1 MDIKGDWKKRAV
13 SGLMVLAMALSL
25 LPTSILAADTRSV
38 TDNAIKNGSFE
49 QPASDIDNS
58 PQLAAA
64 QVHDWHT
71 TAFDQKIEFG
81 SKRNGKDAP
90 QLTGYDKKIP
100 DGDQFA
106 ELNANEESTL
116 YQYAKTVGG
125 NVYEWGLSHRG
136 RGGVDQMALIIGPKQ
151 DIAPAKPSKSGRDQ
165 FMQMTDWVKNNA
177 VQMGVSIPNI
187 GCSQKITVYSKP
199 FAENGG
205 FANNADNVPFSKLPS
220 NVYTQEWNVWIIGT
234 GKDAWGNYG
243 TNDPAYAAGKLAYSC
258 RYAVPDGQ
266 AETVFAFC
274 SYLSATND
282 KTLGNLLDA
291 ISFELFQRLSISA
304 SGGKGELS
312 ISADGK
318 DDYTYRVEN
327 GKSQEALAANGS
339 TVTVRAEEP
348 DTGTTFVGAYV
359 TYQNLD
365 GTLTREFIAA
375 DQWQKDS
382 SGVYRYDHKVETP
395 AEISLIFVKSP
406 TVLYDP
412 YGGDKYYYE
421 DGVGEPTN
429 IVSFAENTERT
440 EYTSH
445 AANSSKDGWQF
456 AGWLLARNKVLLP
469 AEHTVIYDKRTNTLT
484 FNGNGTDIST
494 GAAVSSTTVIGG
506 ATLVAQWKWRQRF
519 ITQVQNGSSFE
530 DNSDCGRVTVVGS
543 SANGNDVATDY
554 YADTGE
560 RVRATAT
567 ANDGY
572 CFIGW
577 YQQIDNGTYQLV
589 STEATHR
596 YTVEREGVQT
606 VYARFARTH
615 TVTYRWDASACPDPN
630 MTLPE
635 KGTVIDGGTYPIS
648 QMYVASHTT
657 VQGTGSVDGK
667 SNVPGEWVFSGWRN
681 GEDSDVIRLTE
692 LIDVTTDRVLYGR
705 WTFVPNA
712 QYELRYQSAGE
723 NCWTPIGLAQ
733 PPQAEMHYRAEEVTA
748 AQSPAYT
755 DGSLFVNDSETL
767 KGTWC
772 FDGWKRNDPEAI
784 IEANGVFEMPGDNLT
799 LTGQWT
805 FTPKTYTVVYDLN
818 DGSGPAP
825 DGHTSYDYS
834 ALRSRSGCE
843 EKTGIPFGVFVK
855 LSEFTGTAPKEKYF
869 AGWGLSPDAQQT
881 QQPGDSVNEETLRV
895 SQDGEQVTL
904 YAIYKPLETI
914 TVDFTVNNP
923 SWGTVTTPSGT
934 FYVNRDQATITG
946 DAVISQATAKCG
958 FHFTGWVKEDGESA
972 GTNTDLTVSA
982 GNLDVEQAGRVVRYI
997 AQFAPNE
1004 FTVQFNANGG
1014 GGEMGSQTF
1023 RTPERDEETARYLNK
1038 NAFTHKGY
1046 SFAGWAESKDGVMA
1060 YRDGALFEG
1069 VVTYREQPIKN
1080 GATITLYA
1088 LWEPLPNVTVTY
1100 TAYPQQLGEVALNS
1114 EDTAVQAAGVS
1125 ESTNPETGTLLGA
1138 TATPHAGSVFD
1149 GWYNATHQK
1158 VSEKLCFVPPQVN
1171 GRYERAR
1178 YIAYFH
1184 AERYTLHYNNNG
1196 GTGTMENQTFSHGDA
1211 QALTECAFA
1220 RDGYSFVGWAK
1231 DAAAQQADYSDQA
1244 SLFFETAFPEGTK
1257 EATLYAVWKEN
1268 TVTLNYA
1275 SSDESLGTVTVESE
1289 PVDAVTGTAHGST
1302 AQAKSGAKFDG
1313 WYSADGTLLSTDLKF
1328 VPTRADGAV
1337 WQGTTYYAHFSAK
1350 RSPSTP
1356 STPAKPDETK
1366 PTLAPIPEML
1376 NGEDHYAYLLGYED
1390 GTVRPNGSISRAE
1403 VATVLFRLLK
1413 DDVRMQNL
1421 TKDNAYSDVSDTAW
1435 YAAAVSTLSKMGVIS
1450 GYPDGTFRPNA
1461 PITRAEF
1468 AAMIARFDETAKSAD
1483 TPFTDIS
1490 GHWAENAIGKAYGN
1504 GWIKGS
1510 SKTVFCPESNLTR
1523 AETATLL
1530 NRVLHR
1536 LPEKE
1541 SDLLANQI
1549 VWPDNPETFWGYL
1562 AIQEATN
1569 SHEYERKADGVHET
1583 QTAKRE
1589 NRDWSKEFEQ

>member
-13 SGLMVLAMALSL
+13 CGLMVLAMALSL

-49 QPASDIDNS
+49 EPAFDDKPS
-58 PQLAAA
+58 PQW
-64 QVHDWHT
+64 VPGPTFDWKT
-71 TAFDQKIEFG
+71 TAFGKKIEFG
-81 SKRNGKDAP
+81 SKRNGQKAP
-90 QLTGYDKKIP
+90 QLTGAQTIP
-100 DGDQFA
+100 DGYQFA
-106 ELNANEESTL
+106 ELNADEESTL
-116 YQYAKTVGG
+116 YQYATTVGG

-136 RGGVDQMALIIGPKQ
+136 RYGIDRMAVIIGPKQ

-589 STEATHR
+589 STEATHC

-723 NCWTPIGLAQ
+723 NCWTPSGLAQ

-1403 VATVLFRLLK
+1403 VATVLFCLLK

>member
-1 MDIKGDWKKRAV
+1 MDIKGDWKKRAI
-13 SGLMVLAMALSL
+13 SGLMVLVMALSL

-49 QPASDIDNS
+49 EPAFAIKDSPQWPANNVPGWDTTASD
-58 PQLAAA
+58 QL
-64 QVHDWHT
+64 
-71 TAFDQKIEFG
+71 IEFG
-81 SKRNGKDAP
+81 STRMNGSVP
-90 QLTGYDKKIP
+90 HIHGSPNVP
-100 DGDQFA
+100 DGFQFA
-106 ELNANEESTL
+106 ELNADEESTL
-116 YQYAKTVGG
+116 YQYAETVGG

-136 RGGVDQMALIIGPKQ
+136 RSGIDRMALIIGPKQ
-151 DIAPAKPSKSGRDQ
+151 DVAPAKPSKSGRDQ

-589 STEATHR
+589 STEATHC

-723 NCWTPIGLAQ
+723 NCWTPSGLAQ

>member
-49 QPASDIDNS
+49 EPAFHDKSSPQWDANNVPDWSTTASD
-58 PQLAAA
+58 QL
-64 QVHDWHT
+64 
-71 TAFDQKIEFG
+71 IEFG
-81 SKRNGKDAP
+81 STRKNGTVPHIVGEPNLQDS
-90 QLTGYDKKIP
+90 GC
-100 DGDQFA
+100 QFA
-106 ELNANEESTL
+106 ELNAKEESTL
-116 YQYAKTVGG
+116 YQYAETVGG

-136 RGGVDQMALIIGPKQ
+136 REGDDHMALIIGPKQ
-151 DIAPAKPSKSGRDQ
+151 DDDPDKPSKSGRDQ

-177 VQMGVSIPNI
+177 VQMGVRIPSI

-205 FANNADNVPFSKLPS
+205 FANNADNVPFSKSPS
-220 NVYTQEWNVWIIGT
+220 NVYTEEWNVWIIGT
-234 GKDAWGNYG
+234 SKDAWGNYG

-469 AEHTVIYDKRTNTLT
+469 AEHIVIYNRGANTLT

-519 ITQVQNGSSFE
+519 ITQVQNGSSFV
-530 DNSDCGRVTVVGS
+530 DDSGCGRVTVAGS
-543 SANGNDVATDY
+543 SANGNDIATDY

-560 RVRATAT
+560 SVSATAK

-596 YTVEREGVQT
+596 YTVVREGVQT

-615 TVTYRWDASACPDPN
+615 TVTYQWDTSACPDPN

-648 QMYVASHTT
+648 QMYVANQTT

-667 SNVPGEWVFSGWRN
+667 SNVPGEWVFSGWRD

-705 WTFVPNA
+705 WTFVPNE

-723 NCWTPIGLAQ
+723 NCWTPSGLAQ

-767 KGTWC
+767 KGTWR

-869 AGWGLSPDAQQT
+869 AGWGLSRNAQQT
-881 QQPGDSVNEETLRV
+881 QQPGDSVNEETLGV
-895 SQDGEQVTL
+895 SQDGQQVTL

-914 TVDFTVNNP
+914 TVEFTVNNP
-923 SWGTVTTPSGT
+923 SWGTATPHSGT
-934 FYVNRDQATITG
+934 FYVNPGQTEITG
-946 DAVISQATAKCG
+946 DAVTSQATAKCG

-1060 YRDGALFEG
+1060 YRDGALFED
-1069 VVTYREQPIKN
+1069 VVTYQGQPIQHK
-1080 GATITLYA
+1080 AIITLYA
-1088 LWEPLPNVTVTY
+1088 LWEQLPNVTVTY

-1149 GWYNATHQK
+1149 GWYNATNQK
-1158 VSEKLCFVPPQVN
+1158 VSKELRFVPPQVN

-1275 SSDESLGTVTVESE
+1275 SSDESLGTVTVGSE
-1289 PVDAVTGTAHGST
+1289 TIEAATGKPIGST

-1313 WYSADGTLLSTDLKF
+1313 WYSADGTLLSTDLAF
-1328 VPTRADGAV
+1328 VPKKADGAV
-1337 WQGTTYYAHFSAK
+1337 WQGTTYYARFSAK

-1569 SHEYERKADGVHET
+1569 SYEYERKADGVHET

>member
-13 SGLMVLAMALSL
+13 CGLMVLAMALSL

-49 QPASDIDNS
+49 EPAFDDKPS
-58 PQLAAA
+58 PQW
-64 QVHDWHT
+64 VPGPTFDWKT
-71 TAFDQKIEFG
+71 TAFGKKIEFG
-81 SKRNGKDAP
+81 SKRNGQKAP
-90 QLTGYDKKIP
+90 QLTGAQTIP
-100 DGDQFA
+100 DGYQFA
-106 ELNANEESTL
+106 ELNADEESTL
-116 YQYAKTVGG
+116 YQYATTVGG

-136 RGGVDQMALIIGPKQ
+136 RYGIDRMAVIIGPKQ

-589 STEATHR
+589 STEATHC

-723 NCWTPIGLAQ
+723 NCWTPSGLAQ

-1275 SSDESLGTVTVESE
+1275 SSDESLGMVTVESE

>member
-220 NVYTQEWNVWIIGT
+220 NVYTEEWNVWIIGT
-234 GKDAWGNYG
+234 SKDAWGNYG

-589 STEATHR
+589 STEATHC

-723 NCWTPIGLAQ
+723 NCWTPSGLAQ

-904 YAIYKPLETI
+904 YAIYKPLAEI
-914 TVDFTVNNP
+914 TVEFTVNNP
-923 SWGTVTTPSGT
+923 SWGKVTTHSGT
-934 FYVNRDQATITG
+934 FYVDQDQATIKG

-1014 GGEMGSQTF
+1014 SEEMGNQTF
-1023 RTPERDEETARYLNK
+1023 RTPERNEETARYLNK
-1038 NAFTHKGY
+1038 NTFTRKGY
-1046 SFAGWAESKDGVMA
+1046 SFAGWAESKDGAMA
-1060 YRDGALFEG
+1060 YRDGALFED
-1069 VVTYREQPIKN
+1069 VVTYQGQPIQHK
-1080 GATITLYA
+1080 ALITLYA
-1088 LWEPLPNVTVTY
+1088 LWEALPNVTVTY

-1149 GWYNATHQK
+1149 GWYNATNQK
-1158 VSEKLCFVPPQVN
+1158 VSKELRFVPPQVN

-1184 AERYTLHYNNNG
+1184 AERYTLHYNVNG
-1196 GTGTMENQTFSHGDA
+1196 GTGTMEDQTFSHGDA

-1504 GWIKGS
+1504 GWVEGS

>member
-49 QPASDIDNS
+49 QPASNIDNS

-81 SKRNGKDAP
+81 SKRNGNDAP
-90 QLTGYDKKIP
+90 QLTGNNKEIP

-106 ELNANEESTL
+106 ELNADEESTL

-136 RGGVDQMALIIGPKQ
+136 RGGVDHMALIIGPKQ
-151 DIAPAKPSKSGRDQ
+151 DDDPDKPSKSGRDQ

-177 VQMGVSIPNI
+177 VQMGVRIPGI

-205 FANNADNVPFSKLPS
+205 FANNADNVPFSKSPS
-220 NVYTQEWNVWIIGT
+220 NVYTEEWNVWIIGT
-234 GKDAWGNYG
+234 SNTAWGNYG
-243 TNDPAYAAGKLAYSC
+243 TKSPDYAAGKLAYSC

-469 AEHTVIYDKRTNTLT
+469 AEHTVIYNKGTNTLT

-494 GAAVSSTTVIGG
+494 GAAVSSITVIGG

-519 ITQVQNGSSFE
+519 ITQVQNGSSFV
-530 DNSDCGRVTVVGS
+530 DDRGCGQVTVDGS
-543 SANGNDVATDY
+543 SANGNDIATDY

-560 RVRATAT
+560 RVSATAR

-596 YTVEREGVQT
+596 YPVEREGVQT

-615 TVTYRWDASACPDPN
+615 TVTYLWDTSACPDPN
-630 MTLPE
+630 MELPE

-705 WTFVPNA
+705 WTFMPNA

-723 NCWTPIGLAQ
+723 NCWTPSGLAQ
-733 PPQAEMHYRAEEVTA
+733 PPQAEVHYRAEEVTA

-904 YAIYKPLETI
+904 YAIYKPLAEI
-914 TVDFTVNNP
+914 MVEFTVNNP
-923 SWGTVTTPSGT
+923 SWGKVTTHSGT
-934 FYVNRDQATITG
+934 FYVDQDQATIKG
-946 DAVISQATAKCG
+946 DAVTSQAVAAAG
-958 FHFTGWVKEDGESA
+958 FHFTGWVKENGESA
-972 GTNTDLTVSA
+972 GTNTNLTVSA

-1060 YRDGALFEG
+1060 YRDGALFED
-1069 VVTYREQPIKN
+1069 VVTYQGQPIQHK
-1080 GATITLYA
+1080 AFITLYA

-1158 VSEKLCFVPPQVN
+1158 VSKELRFVPPQVN

-1275 SSDESLGTVTVESE
+1275 SSDESLGTVTVGSE
-1289 PVDAVTGTAHGST
+1289 TIEAATGKPIGST
-1302 AQAKSGAKFDG
+1302 AQPKSGARFDG
-1313 WYSADGTLLSTDLKF
+1313 WYSADGTLLSKELTF
-1328 VPTRADGAV
+1328 VPTKKDGAV
-1337 WQGTTYYAHFSAK
+1337 WQGTTYYARFSAQ
-1350 RSPSTP
+1350 RRPSTP

-1366 PTLAPIPEML
+1366 PMLAPIPEML

-1413 DDVRMQNL
+1413 DDVRMRNL

-1504 GWIKGS
+1504 GWVAGS

-1549 VWPDNPETFWGYL
+1549 AWPDNPETFWGYL

>member
-1 MDIKGDWKKRAV
+1 MDIKGDWKKRTV
-13 SGLMVLAMALSL
+13 CGLMVLAMALSL

-49 QPASDIDNS
+49 EPAFDDKPS
-58 PQLAAA
+58 PQW
-64 QVHDWHT
+64 VPGPTFDWKT
-71 TAFDQKIEFG
+71 TAFGKKIEFG
-81 SKRNGKDAP
+81 SKRNGQKAP
-90 QLTGYDKKIP
+90 QLTGAQTIP
-100 DGDQFA
+100 DGYQFA
-106 ELNANEESTL
+106 ELNADEESTL
-116 YQYAKTVGG
+116 YQYATTVGG

-136 RGGVDQMALIIGPKQ
+136 RYGIDRMAVIIGPKQ

-589 STEATHR
+589 STEATHC

-723 NCWTPIGLAQ
+723 NCWTPSGLAQ

>member
-49 QPASDIDNS
+49 EPASNIDNS
-58 PQLAAA
+58 PQLAADL
-64 QVHDWHT
+64 VPDWST
-71 TAFDQKIEFG
+71 TAFHQKIEFG

-90 QLTGYDKKIP
+90 QLTGYDKTIP
-100 DGDQFA
+100 DGKQFA
-106 ELNANEESTL
+106 ELNADEESTL

-136 RGGVDQMALIIGPKQ
+136 REGVDHMALIIGPKQ
-151 DIAPAKPSKSGRDQ
+151 DDDPDKPSKSGRDQ

-177 VQMGVSIPNI
+177 VQMGVSIPDI

-205 FANNADNVPFSKLPS
+205 FANNADNVPFSKSPS
-220 NVYTQEWNVWIIGT
+220 NVYTEEWNVWIIGT
-234 GKDAWGNYG
+234 SKDAWGNYG

-304 SGGKGELS
+304 SGGKGKLS

-318 DDYTYRVEN
+318 DYTYRVEN

-421 DGVGEPTN
+421 NGVDEPTN
-429 IVSFAENTERT
+429 IVSFAENTGRT
-440 EYTSH
+440 DYTSH
-445 AANSSKDGWQF
+445 AASSSKDGWQF
-456 AGWLLARNKVLLP
+456 AGWLLARNKVLLS
-469 AEHTVIYDKRTNTLT
+469 AAHTVIYDKRTNTLT

-494 GAAVSSTTVIGG
+494 GAAVSSTMVTGG

-615 TVTYRWDASACPDPN
+615 TVTYQWDTSACPDPN

-648 QMYVASHTT
+648 QMYVANQTT

-667 SNVPGEWVFSGWRN
+667 SNVPGEWVFSGWRD

-723 NCWTPIGLAQ
+723 NCWTPSGLAQ

-767 KGTWC
+767 KGTWR

-904 YAIYKPLETI
+904 YAIYKPLAEI
-914 TVDFTVNNP
+914 TVEFTVNNP
-923 SWGTVTTPSGT
+923 SWGKVTTHSGT
-934 FYVNRDQATITG
+934 FYVDQDQATIKG
-946 DAVISQATAKCG
+946 DAVTSQAVAAAG
-958 FHFTGWVKEDGESA
+958 FHFTGWVKENGESA
-972 GTNTDLTVSA
+972 GTNTNLTVSA

-1014 GGEMGSQTF
+1014 GGEMGNQTF

-1038 NAFTHKGY
+1038 NAFTRKGY
-1046 SFAGWAESKDGVMA
+1046 SFAGWAEYENGAMA
-1060 YRDGALFEG
+1060 YRDGALFED
-1069 VVTYREQPIKN
+1069 VVTYQGQPIQHK
-1080 GATITLYA
+1080 AFITLYA

-1149 GWYNATHQK
+1149 GWYNATNQK
-1158 VSEKLCFVPPQVN
+1158 VSKELRFVPPQVN

-1196 GTGTMENQTFSHGDA
+1196 GTGTMEDQTFSHGDA

-1275 SSDESLGTVTVESE
+1275 SSDESLGTVTVGSE
-1289 PVDAVTGTAHGST
+1289 TIEAATGKPIGST

-1313 WYSADGTLLSTDLKF
+1313 WYSADGTQLSTELTF
-1328 VPTRADGAV
+1328 VPKKADGAV
-1337 WQGTTYYAHFSAK
+1337 WQGTTYYARFSA
-1350 RSPSTP
+1350 RRRPSTP
-1356 STPAKPDETK
+1356 STPAKPDDTK
-1366 PTLAPIPEML
+1366 ITLAPIPEML

-1421 TKDNAYSDVSDTAW
+1421 TKDNAYSDVSGTAW

-1504 GWIKGS
+1504 GWVEGS

>member
-13 SGLMVLAMALSL
+13 CGLMVLAMALSL

-49 QPASDIDNS
+49 EPAFDDKPS
-58 PQLAAA
+58 PQW
-64 QVHDWHT
+64 VPGPTFDWKT
-71 TAFDQKIEFG
+71 TAFGKKIEFG
-81 SKRNGKDAP
+81 SKRNGQKAP
-90 QLTGYDKKIP
+90 QLTGAQTIP
-100 DGDQFA
+100 DGYQFA
-106 ELNANEESTL
+106 ELNADEESTL
-116 YQYAKTVGG
+116 YQYATTVGG

-136 RGGVDQMALIIGPKQ
+136 RYGIDRMAVIIGPKQ

-589 STEATHR
+589 STEATHC

-723 NCWTPIGLAQ
+723 NCWTPSGLAQ

-982 GNLDVEQAGRVVRYI
+982 GTLDVEQAGRVVRYI

-1328 VPTRADGAV
+1328 GPTRADGAV